1 MKRAIRIN
9 ILLILIC
16 MLLNI
21 VGCGTQYLGGSRDEK
36 WQKDLNYLQKALPK
50 KHVDLF
56 FYISEDDF
64 NKQIDELKNNMSKLS
79 DEEVV
84 AGIYKI
90 VASVSDAHTKVYRN
104 YEKRYPLQFYYFND
118 DIYLI
123 NTTENYDK
131 ALNCKLKKI
140 NGIDIDK
147 IEELLIPLIAKENE
161 WNIKKILPSFLG
173 RPDILKGVNISID
186 TDKSIF
192 TFENF
197 NNEEFDIEINSVDLN
212 SQDDSISWI
221 VNDNDDE
228 TIPLYRQNSE
238 LSYWYKYMK
247 EKNTLYF
254 KYNSCLNDEECGD
267 IEEII
272 EQMFKIIDENNIDKF
287 VIDMRNNS
295 GGSDGYL
302 NLLIDGIKNRNI
314 NDTNRLFVITGRQ
327 TFSAAIID
335 ACVFREETNAFFIG
349 EPTSGKPNH
358 YGQVRHFKLP
368 NSKIDVAYSTKHCTL
383 FSDEGDTFMPD
394 KEIDIS
400 INDYVSKKDPVM
412 NYVLNN

>member
-56 FYISEDDF
+56 FNISEDDF
-64 NKQIDELKNNMSKLS
+64 NKQIDELKNSVSELS
-79 DEEVV
+79 DEEVIV
-84 AGIYKI
+84 GIYKI

-123 NTTENYDK
+123 NTTENYGK

-140 NGIDIDK
+140 NGIDVDK

-161 WNIKKILPSFLG
+161 WNIKKTLPLFLS
-173 RPDILKGVNISID
+173 RPDILKGVNICTD
-186 TDKSIF
+186 TDKSVF

-212 SQDDSISWI
+212 SEDDSISWI

-267 IEEII
+267 IEDII
-272 EQMFKIIDENNIDKF
+272 EQMLKIIDDNNIDKF

-302 NLLIDGIKNRNI
+302 NSLIEGIKDRTI
-314 NDTNRLFVITGRQ
+314 NDSNRLFVVTGRQ

-335 ACVFREETNAFFIG
+335 ACLLREETNAFFIG

-358 YGQVRHFKLP
+358 YGQARHFELP
-368 NSKIDVAYSTKHCTL
+368 NSKIDIAYSTKHCTL
-383 FSDEGDTFMPD
+383 FSDESDTFIPD
-394 KEIDIS
+394 KGIDIS
-400 INDYVSKKDPVM
+400 IDDYVNKKDPVM
-412 NYVLNN
+412 DYVLNN